1 MSESEYVV
9 KRENSHNESVLYAH
23 ITWIQMSSLFCLCS
37 VLIVIKSM
45 VLHIS
50 VLCVNTEEPVDEP
63 IVRETYKKRKGKIK
77 VTARETLSD
86 SSIQSDNGQA
96 D

>member
-1 MSESEYVV
+1 
-9 KRENSHNESVLYAH
+9 
-23 ITWIQMSSLFCLCS
+23 
-37 VLIVIKSM
+37 M